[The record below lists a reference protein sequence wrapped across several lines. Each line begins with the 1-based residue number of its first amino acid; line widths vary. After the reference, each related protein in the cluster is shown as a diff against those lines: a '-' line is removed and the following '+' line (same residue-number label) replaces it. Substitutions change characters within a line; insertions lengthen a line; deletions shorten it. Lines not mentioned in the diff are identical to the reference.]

1 MSDPATQE
9 NLLETYIKEN
19 KKELAVELLFD
30 LITQNA
36 KARDFSKNEYLINV
50 KWDQPLSDDRMAT
63 LKSSSSNV

>member
-1 MSDPATQE
+1 MTDRTTKE

-19 KKELAVELLFD
+19 KKDLAVELLFD

-50 KWDQPLSDDRMAT
+50 KWDQPLSDDLMAT
-63 LKSSSSNV
+63 IKSPALSV

>member
-50 KWDQPLSDDRMAT
+50 KWDQPLSDDLMAT
-63 LKSSSSNV
+63 IKSPALSV

>member
-36 KARDFSKNEYLINV
+36 RARDFSKNEYLINV
-50 KWDQPLSDDRMAT
+50 KWDQPLSDDLMAT
-63 LKSSSSNV
+63 IKSPALSV